1 MKISITGLDI
11 PEGKT
16 KFNDEC
22 LNGLVNKDKPKKV
35 SPYFVEFIKD
45 EYINSDIIVVHEN
58 SLLDIIILDIEKIE
72 NRINRIDDNNEIKIL
87 NKCLNLLN
95 DEMLL
100 FNHKFNEESHNILK
114 TLSPI
119 TYKPILI
126 TNNNLE
132 INELIKKSLQKASY
146 MFFYT
151 SGKTESHAWIV
162 KQNTDILTCASK
174 IHTDLSRGFIKGDVV
189 SYEDY
194 MLYHSFNECKS
205 KGVSKIVDK
214 TYIVQPNEII
224 EIRFNV

>member
-126 TNNNLE
+126 TNKIMIEGIIITPLKKIIDERGTIMHMLRSDSDVFTSFGE
-132 INELIKKSLQKASY
+132 IYFSTINPK
-146 MFFYT
+146 
-151 SGKTESHAWIV
+151 
-162 KQNTDILTCASK
+162 
-174 IHTDLSRGFIKGDVV
+174 FIKAWHKHKEATLFTCINYPC
-189 SYEDY
+189 S
-194 MLYHSFNECKS
+194 MIF
-205 KGVSKIVDK
+205 
-214 TYIVQPNEII
+214 
-224 EIRFNV
+224 R